1 MASPW
6 SLRGGCAGSV
16 LRSMG
21 LAARRYTIA
30 CSIVTLAVHVRAAG
44 GSHDHL
50 RSQQSRE
57 TAMRFRYA
65 PMLAMLGGF
74 GLGAIAV
81 SGVQAQRTGPGA
93 YVIVDITQIN
103 DPETFKTL
111 LPKEP
116 QTLAAF
122 GGRFVTRTNYI
133 TGLDGV
139 APLRFVIIGFDS
151 VGKAQEWND
160 SAAQTA
166 INATRMKS
174 TNSRSFIV
182 EAEVP
187 K

>member
-1 MASPW
+1 
-6 SLRGGCAGSV
+6 
-16 LRSMG
+16 
-21 LAARRYTIA
+21 
-30 CSIVTLAVHVRAAG
+30 
-44 GSHDHL
+44 
-50 RSQQSRE
+50 
-57 TAMRFRYA
+57 MRFRYA
-65 PMLAMLGGF
+65 LTLAMLGGF

-81 SGVQAQRTGPGA
+81 QGVHAQRTGPGA

-111 LPKEP
+111 VPKEP

-133 TGLDGV
+133 TALDGV
-139 APLRFVIIGFDS
+139 APLRFLIIAFDS
-151 VGKAQEWND
+151 VGKAQSWND
-160 SAAQTA
+160 SPAQTE

-174 TNSRSFIV
+174 TNSSSFIV